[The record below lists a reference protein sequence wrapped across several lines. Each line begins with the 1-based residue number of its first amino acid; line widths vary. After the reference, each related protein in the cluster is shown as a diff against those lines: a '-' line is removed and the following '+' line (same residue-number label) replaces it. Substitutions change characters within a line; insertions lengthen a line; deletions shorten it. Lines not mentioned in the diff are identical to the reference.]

1 MGRRGCRGGH
11 RLRGTSVKAV
21 WGGAGRDGGVPPLGT
36 MSSGG
41 DGRRRPALLRC
52 GWGRAGEGEEE
63 GEEAAE
69 PGRPRAGRAGRRAAC
84 GGDALSVRDRG
95 SRWPR
100 QRSRVG
106 ELRSFHFYFA
116 LGPSPPGLR
125 AGPAALGG
133 NGRRWARV
141 GGTHGCGSGAAPG
154 KVGLLRTRSLF
165 GAARRGGRSAR
176 VALLSPAFPTKPGG
190 AHPAAAGRAS
200 PPPRL
205 LRGAFPSSPTSPQ
218 SCALLPRGAGW
229 AASRVLL
236 PRGAAPRDAFGVGSA
251 EGMRP
256 RRLIFPG
263 SGGRGFRQG
272 SSQGRQRAR
281 LTSRRV
287 GGSSPAKR
295 HCSFFFFFFLSLQY
309 FPRVLS

>member
-1 MGRRGCRGGH
+1 M
-11 RLRGTSVKAV
+11 
-21 WGGAGRDGGVPPLGT
+21 PPLGT

-165 GAARRGGRSAR
+165 GAARRDGRSAR

-218 SCALLPRGAGW
+218 SCA
-229 AASRVLL
+229 LL

-287 GGSSPAKR
+287 GGSSPGKR
-295 HCSFFFFFFLSLQY
+295 HCSFFFFSS
-309 FPRVLS
+309 FPFSTFRVFCPEL